1 MTLFTSGYEG
11 QTVNSFI
18 SRLTQ
23 KHIHALVD
31 IRIKPFSRK
40 PGFSK
45 NMLSTLLKKAGIQ
58 YYHFQELGTPEPL
71 REFLAQEGDYDSFFK
86 QYKAFLPEFRD
97 SLDDLVDIGKKK
109 KVCIMC
115 FEKDPHFC
123 HRKVV
128 AELINEYSGENIQIV
143 HL

>member
-18 SRLTQ
+18 NKLTKQ
-23 KHIHALVD
+23 HIKALVD
-31 IRIKPFSRK
+31 IRVKPLSRK

-45 NMLSTLLKKAGIQ
+45 TILSNLLKKAGIK

-71 REFLAQEGDYDSFFK
+71 RKFLARKGDYISFFE
-86 QYKAFLPEFRD
+86 QYKMFLPEYRD

-109 KVCIMC
+109 QVCIMC
-115 FEKDPHFC
+115 FEKDPHYC

-128 AELINEYSGENIQIV
+128 ADLLNEYSGQAIQIV